1 MPFAVECFEL
11 SNRLAK
17 FKLSIQVSNI
27 KVVHSE
33 LVEDVFII
41 NVDFSLFL
49 FSRVCACNR

>member
-17 FKLSIQVSNI
+17 FKLSVQVSNI
-27 KVVHSE
+27 KVMHSE

-41 NVDFSLFL
+41 SVDFSLFL
-49 FSRVCACNR
+49 CCCVCECNR